1 MTGRFTSLLPSLP
14 KLGFGQQAT
23 RLDAL
28 PGRYDPW
35 LVGVAL
41 TLACLGVVMV
51 ASSSIAIGEGLDVG
65 PYYFLLKHLMFL
77 ALGTVIAGW
86 LMRTELKS
94 IEQQDRLL
102 LVLCFVLLLL
112 VFVPGIGKTVNGA
125 KRWINFGIMGFQA
138 VEAVKCMYIIWLAS
152 YLVRFRDEVNA
163 TWGAMLKPLGVAV
176 GLVALLILQPD
187 FGSLSLILAITAGML
202 VLGGVHMPRMFGPV
216 LIGLP
221 VLAAIAIAEPYRVS
235 RLTSFLDPWRD
246 PFGSGYQL
254 TNALMAVGRGEW
266 FGVGLGGSVQKLA
279 YLPEAHTDFILAV
292 IAEELGFAGVCLVIG
307 LYGLLVGR
315 AFWIGL
321 KCVEMRRHFAG
332 YCAFGIGLWMALQSF
347 VSVGVNLGLLPT
359 KGLTLPL
366 ISSGGSSVLG
376 TCAALGLLLRISY
389 ELDRAERQVARLR
402 GEGAP
407 HTPSSAS
414 STSASSTS
422 VPSTTQPLPTGF
434 ASGAHPSTGHTAPTA
449 NGNVRGTSRLRER
462 IEPNFGRR
470 A

>member
-1 MTGRFTSLLPSLP
+1 MAFGITLPRF
-14 KLGFGQQAT
+14 GFGQQAT

-35 LVGVAL
+35 LLGASIA
-41 TLACLGVVMV
+41 LACFGVVMV
-51 ASSSIAIGEGLDVG
+51 ASSSIAIAENLDVS
-65 PYYFLLKHLMFL
+65 PYYFLEKHLMFL
-77 ALGTVIAGW
+77 VVGTAIAVW
-86 LMRTELKS
+86 LMRTELKA
-94 IEQQDRLL
+94 IEARHHLL

-125 KRWINFGIMGFQA
+125 KRWLNFGVMGFQA
-138 VEAVKCMYIIWLAS
+138 VEAVKLMYIIWLSS

-176 GLVALLILQPD
+176 ALVALLILQPD

-216 LIGLP
+216 LVGLP
-221 VLAAIAIAEPYRVS
+221 VLAMIAIAEPYRM
-235 RLTSFLDPWRD
+235 RRITSFSDPFAD

-254 TNALMAVGRGEW
+254 ANALMAIGRGGW
-266 FGVGLGGSVQKLA
+266 TGVGLGGSVQKLS

-292 IAEELGFAGVCLVIG
+292 IGEELGFVGICAVIAT
-307 LYGLLVGR
+307 YALLVGR

-332 YCAFGIGLWMALQSF
+332 YCAFGVGLWMSMQSF
-347 VSVGVNLGLLPT
+347 VSIGVNLGLLPT

-376 TCAALGLLLRISY
+376 TCAALGLLLRVSY
-389 ELDRAERQVARLR
+389 ELDRATRQVARAR
-402 GEGAP
+402 SEGAQGP
-407 HTPSSAS
+407 AHEAATPA
-414 STSASSTS
+414 
-422 VPSTTQPLPTGF
+422 TTET
-434 ASGAHPSTGHTAPTA
+434 
-449 NGNVRGTSRLRER
+449 VRGTSRLRDR
-462 IEPNFGRR
+462 AEPGFGGL

>member
-1 MTGRFTSLLPSLP
+1 MATGLPRFGLSE
-14 KLGFGQQAT
+14 QAT

-35 LVGVAL
+35 LTGSSIA
-41 TLACLGVVMV
+41 LACLGVVMV

-65 PYYFLLKHLMFL
+65 PYYFLIKHLFFL
-77 ALGTVIAGW
+77 ALGTGVASW

-94 IEQQDRLL
+94 IEQRDRLL
-102 LVLCFVLLLL
+102 LVLCFVLLIL

-125 KRWINFGIMGFQA
+125 KRWLNFGIMGFQA
-138 VEAVKCMYIIWLAS
+138 VEAVKLMYIIWLAS

-176 GLVALLILQPD
+176 AMVALLILQPD

-202 VLGGVHMPRMFGPV
+202 VLGGVHLPRMFGPV
-216 LIGLP
+216 LFGLP
-221 VLAAIAIAEPYRVS
+221 VLAMIAIAEPYRVD
-235 RLTSFLDPWRD
+235 RMTSFLNPWLD
-246 PFGSGYQL
+246 PFGTGYQL

-292 IAEELGFAGVCLVIG
+292 IAEELGFVGVCTVIA
-307 LYGLLVGR
+307 LYALLVAR

-321 KCVEMRRHFAG
+321 KCVELRRHFAG
-332 YCAFGIGLWMALQSF
+332 YCAFGVALWMGLQSF
-347 VSVGVNLGLLPT
+347 VSIGVNLGMLPT

-366 ISSGGSSVLG
+366 ISYGGSSVLG

-402 GEGAP
+402 GEAAQSSDGGLSANAP
-407 HTPSSAS
+407 
-414 STSASSTS
+414 
-422 VPSTTQPLPTGF
+422 
-434 ASGAHPSTGHTAPTA
+434 ASGQHSSGQHSSNHHP
-449 NGNVRGTSRLRER
+449 RGTSRLRDR
-462 IEPNFGRR
+462 VEPTFGRN